1 MSVALKPKPM
11 LPGAA
16 DAVAASR
23 RTAAASTAGT
33 SAMTFI
39 FIFIFQAL
47 SSCHR
52 ESVAHTAGD
61 AAPAAPAK
69 SAAEHQARASVQ
81 TARRTPTQ
89 AVRAAVGTAAR
100 SPFRCE
106 HPTARR
112 RPRHRT
118 MHQCRVPGKPY
129 FLPAT
134 LLGHSEAVGY
144 QMVVS
149 LVGPRDP
156 PDREA
161 RTSLVSDVD
170 LLGRSQDAREERFHG
185 EDAQA
190 GDPNRW
196 TQPRGREPRTHD
208 LARRTPGLLDHPD
221 DPTGPYAIRLDR
233 RGPQREPARSV
244 WSCPGRRRASG
255 S

>member
-11 LPGAA
+11 LPGVA
-16 DAVAASR
+16 DAGAASR
-23 RTAAASTAGT
+23 STAAASTAGT
-33 SAMTFI
+33 NAMTL
-39 FIFIFQAL
+39 IFIFQAL
-47 SSCHR
+47 PSCHR
-52 ESVAHTAGD
+52 ESVAATAGD

-69 SAAEHQARASVQ
+69 SAAEHQARTSLQ
-81 TARRTPTQ
+81 TDRRMPTQ
-89 AVRAAVGTAAR
+89 AVRAAVGAAADW
-100 SPFRCE
+100 PFRCE

-129 FLPAT
+129 SLPAT
-134 LLGHSEAVGY
+134 LLSHSEAVGY

-185 EDAQA
+185 EDAPSRRPEPL
-190 GDPNRW
+190 DP
-196 TQPRGREPRTHD
+196 
-208 LARRTPGLLDHPD
+208 A
-221 DPTGPYAIRLDR
+221 
-233 RGPQREPARSV
+233 ARS
-244 WSCPGRRRASG
+244 
-255 S
+255 